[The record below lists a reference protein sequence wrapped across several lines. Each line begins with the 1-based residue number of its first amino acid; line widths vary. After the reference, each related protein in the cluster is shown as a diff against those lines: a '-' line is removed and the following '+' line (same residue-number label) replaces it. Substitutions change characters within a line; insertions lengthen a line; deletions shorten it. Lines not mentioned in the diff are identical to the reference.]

1 MSVLDIR
8 KYVNLSSAIR
18 SRALVKAQIFLL
30 KVERYISMRRVVIK
44 GGHVVSMD
52 AALGELAGADILV
65 EDDRIVAVARGI
77 KAEGAEIIDAS
88 QKIVLPG
95 LINGHLHTWQTGLRG
110 LAADWTVAQYMQ
122 AMHRGLATLYRP
134 DDIYIGN
141 LLGALN
147 QINAG
152 ATTLVDWCHN
162 NPTPDHTDAAIR
174 GLEESGIRALFLH
187 GSPKPDPKPGQK
199 HFSEVPMPRS
209 EVARLRK
216 TKFSSDRGLMTFG
229 LAILGPYYSTY
240 EVTSADVRLAR
251 EFDLFASMHVGG
263 GSPKVA
269 GGFERLLD
277 DNLVDSK
284 FTVVH
289 GNDIAPDTVA
299 RIVDRGGTF
308 TVTAEIEL
316 QMGYG
321 DPLTGVLHE
330 RNAPISI
337 GTDVE
342 PAVGSDLFT
351 CMRITLQHERNRG
364 ITEYLEKFGSRP
376 QKSALT
382 CRDALSWVTT
392 SAAKIAGLDSRV
404 GSLTPGKR
412 ADIIMLR
419 ADDINMVP
427 SQDIIGCV
435 VMQANPANVDTVMIA
450 GRVVKRAGKLLFA
463 GLRDKLAALQS
474 SGERILGNFA
484 ALPRVGTHCRS
495 SEIPSGTPG

>member
-1 MSVLDIR
+1 MNKI
-8 KYVNLSSAIR
+8 
-18 SRALVKAQIFLL
+18 LVKSGNI
-30 KVERYISMRRVVIK
+30 
-44 GGHVVSMD
+44 VSMD
-52 AALGELAGADILV
+52 PAIGDLAGADILV
-65 EDDRIVAVARGI
+65 EDDRIAAVAKNI
-77 KAEGAEIIDAS
+77 EVEGADVLDAS
-88 QKIVLPG
+88 RMIVLPG

-134 DDIYIGN
+134 DDIYVGN

-147 QINAG
+147 QINNG

-174 GLEESGIRALFLH
+174 GLEEAGIRALFLH

-199 HFSEVPMPRS
+199 HFSEIPMPRS

-216 TKFSSDRGLMTFG
+216 TKFSSDTGLITFG

-240 EVTSADVRLAR
+240 DVTRADLELAR

-263 GSPKVA
+263 GQSKIA
-269 GGFERLLD
+269 NGFERLLD
-277 DNLVDSK
+277 AKLVDERT
-284 FTVVH
+284 TVVH
-289 GNDIAPDTVA
+289 GNDIRPDTIG
-299 RIVDRGGTF
+299 RMVDQGATF

-321 DPLTGVLHE
+321 DPLTGVLSSK
-330 RNAPISI
+330 NAPISI

-364 ITEYLEKFGSRP
+364 IMESVTRLGSRP
-376 QKSALT
+376 QLSALT

-392 SAAKIAGLDSRV
+392 GAAKIAGLDREV
-404 GSLTPGKR
+404 GSLTPGKQ
-412 ADIIMLR
+412 ADIVMLR
-419 ADDINMVP
+419 ADDMNMVP
-427 SQDIIGCV
+427 AHDLVGCV
-435 VMQANPANVDTVMIA
+435 VMQASPANVDTVMIA
-450 GRVVKRAGKLLFA
+450 GRIVKRNGKLLFNN
-463 GLRDKLAALQS
+463 LQSKMAALQN
-474 SGERILGNFA
+474 SGERIVSDFA
-484 ALPRVGTHCRS
+484 ALPMQTS
-495 SEIPSGTPG
+495 

>member
-1 MSVLDIR
+1 MNKI
-8 KYVNLSSAIR
+8 
-18 SRALVKAQIFLL
+18 LVKSGNI
-30 KVERYISMRRVVIK
+30 
-44 GGHVVSMD
+44 VSMD
-52 AALGELAGADILV
+52 PAIGDLAGADILV
-65 EDDRIVAVARGI
+65 EDDRIAAVAKNI
-77 KAEGAEIIDAS
+77 EVEGADVLDAS
-88 QKIVLPG
+88 RMIVLPG

-134 DDIYIGN
+134 DDIYVGN

-147 QINAG
+147 QINNG

-174 GLEESGIRALFLH
+174 GLEEAGIRALFLH

-199 HFSEVPMPRS
+199 HFSEIPMPRS

-216 TKFSSDRGLMTFG
+216 TKFSSDTGLITFG

-240 EVTSADVRLAR
+240 DVTRADLELAR

-263 GSPKVA
+263 GQSKIA
-269 GGFERLLD
+269 NGFERLLD
-277 DNLVDSK
+277 AKLVDERT
-284 FTVVH
+284 TVVH
-289 GNDIAPDTVA
+289 GNDIRPDTIG
-299 RIVDRGGTF
+299 RMVDQGATF

-321 DPLTGVLHE
+321 DPLTGVLSSK
-330 RNAPISI
+330 NAPISI

-364 ITEYLEKFGSRP
+364 IMESVTRLGSRP
-376 QKSALT
+376 QLSALT

-392 SAAKIAGLDSRV
+392 GAAKIAGLDREV
-404 GSLTPGKR
+404 GSLTPGKQ
-412 ADIIMLR
+412 ADIVMLR
-419 ADDINMVP
+419 ADDMNMMPAHDLV
-427 SQDIIGCV
+427 GCV
-435 VMQANPANVDTVMIA
+435 VMQASPANVDTVMIA
-450 GRVVKRAGKLLFA
+450 GRIVKRSGKLLFNN
-463 GLRDKLAALQS
+463 LQSKMAALQN
-474 SGERILGNFA
+474 SGERIVSDFA
-484 ALPRVGTHCRS
+484 ALPM
-495 SEIPSGTPG
+495 

>member
-1 MSVLDIR
+1 MNKI
-8 KYVNLSSAIR
+8 
-18 SRALVKAQIFLL
+18 LVKSGNI
-30 KVERYISMRRVVIK
+30 
-44 GGHVVSMD
+44 VSMD
-52 AALGELAGADILV
+52 PAIGDLAGADILV
-65 EDDRIVAVARGI
+65 EDDRIAAVAKNI
-77 KAEGAEIIDAS
+77 EVEGADVLDAS
-88 QKIVLPG
+88 RMIVLPG

-134 DDIYIGN
+134 DDIYVGN

-147 QINAG
+147 QINNG

-174 GLEESGIRALFLH
+174 GLEEAGIRALFLH

-199 HFSEVPMPRS
+199 HFSEIPMPRS

-216 TKFSSDRGLMTFG
+216 TKFSSDTGLITFG

-240 EVTSADVRLAR
+240 DVTGADLELAR

-263 GSPKVA
+263 GQSKIA
-269 GGFERLLD
+269 NGFERLLD
-277 DNLVDSK
+277 AKLVDERT
-284 FTVVH
+284 TVVH
-289 GNDIAPDTVA
+289 GNDIRPDTIG
-299 RIVDRGGTF
+299 RMVDQGATF

-321 DPLTGVLHE
+321 DPLTGVLSSK
-330 RNAPISI
+330 NAPISI

-364 ITEYLEKFGSRP
+364 IMESVTRLGSRP
-376 QKSALT
+376 QLSALT

-392 SAAKIAGLDSRV
+392 GAAKIAGLDREV
-404 GSLTPGKR
+404 GSLTPGKQ
-412 ADIIMLR
+412 ADIVMLR
-419 ADDINMVP
+419 ADDMNMMPAHDLV
-427 SQDIIGCV
+427 GCV
-435 VMQANPANVDTVMIA
+435 VMQASPANVDTVMIA
-450 GRVVKRAGKLLFA
+450 GRIVKRNGKLLFNN
-463 GLRDKLAALQS
+463 LQSKMAALQN
-474 SGERILGNFA
+474 SGERIVSDFA
-484 ALPRVGTHCRS
+484 ALPM
-495 SEIPSGTPG
+495 

>member
-1 MSVLDIR
+1 MNKI
-8 KYVNLSSAIR
+8 
-18 SRALVKAQIFLL
+18 LVKSGNI
-30 KVERYISMRRVVIK
+30 
-44 GGHVVSMD
+44 VSMD
-52 AALGELAGADILV
+52 PAIGDLAGADILV
-65 EDDRIVAVARGI
+65 EDDRIAAVAKNI
-77 KAEGAEIIDAS
+77 EVEGADVLDAS
-88 QKIVLPG
+88 RMIVLPG

-134 DDIYIGN
+134 DDIYVGN

-147 QINAG
+147 QINNG

-174 GLEESGIRALFLH
+174 GLEEAGIRALFLH

-199 HFSEVPMPRS
+199 HFSEIPMPRS

-216 TKFSSDRGLMTFG
+216 TKFSSDTGLITFG

-240 EVTSADVRLAR
+240 DVTCADLELAR

-263 GSPKVA
+263 GQSKIA
-269 GGFERLLD
+269 NGFERLLD
-277 DNLVDSK
+277 AKLVDERT
-284 FTVVH
+284 TVVH
-289 GNDIAPDTVA
+289 GNDIRPDTIG
-299 RIVDRGGTF
+299 RMVDQGATF

-321 DPLTGVLHE
+321 DPLTGVLSSK
-330 RNAPISI
+330 NAPISI

-364 ITEYLEKFGSRP
+364 IMESVTRLGSRP
-376 QKSALT
+376 QLSALT

-392 SAAKIAGLDSRV
+392 GAAKIAGLDREV
-404 GSLTPGKR
+404 GSLTPGKQ
-412 ADIIMLR
+412 ADIVMLR
-419 ADDINMVP
+419 ADDMNMMPAHDLV
-427 SQDIIGCV
+427 GCV
-435 VMQANPANVDTVMIA
+435 VMQASPANVDTVMIA
-450 GRVVKRAGKLLFA
+450 GRIVKRNGKLLFNN
-463 GLRDKLAALQS
+463 LQTKMAALQN
-474 SGERILGNFA
+474 SGERIVSDFA
-484 ALPRVGTHCRS
+484 ALPM
-495 SEIPSGTPG
+495 